1 MIRVVTDSTS
11 DLPRDAAEQLGIQI
25 VPLRVLF
32 GDQTFLDG
40 VEITAD
46 AFFTRLRTSTVLP
59 TTSQPSPADFQR
71 VFEEIVRAGDEIVC
85 LTISSLLSGT
95 YASATAAQAAMP
107 DAPITVI
114 DSQTTSMAM
123 GMVAEE
129 AARLALNGANRE
141 QIATRIRQLLPLT
154 RVYFAVDTLEYL
166 HRGGRIGGAQA
177 FLGTLLNV
185 KPLLTLAN
193 GRVEA
198 LERVRTK
205 RKALDRMVEVAAQHT
220 QETGHPYRVV
230 VIHAQAADEAAY
242 VAQLVTGKINCAHLR
257 QTQVG
262 PVIGV
267 HVGPGVVG
275 IALMPVL
282 PG

>member
-25 VPLRVLF
+25 IPLRVLF
-32 GDQTFLDG
+32 GDESLLDG

-71 VFEEIVRAGDEIVC
+71 VFEAIVRAGDEVVC

-114 DSQTTSMAM
+114 DSRTTSMAM

-129 AARLALNGANRE
+129 AARLALSGANRE
-141 QIATRIRQLLPLT
+141 QIVARVQQLLPLT
-154 RVYFAVDTLEYL
+154 QVYFAVDTLEYL

-205 RKALDRMVEVAAQHT
+205 RKALDRMVEIAAQRT
-220 QETGHPYRVV
+220 QETGYPYRVV

-242 VAQLVTGKINCAHLR
+242 VAQLVKEKINCAHLR

-275 IALMPVL
+275 ITLMPVL
-282 PG
+282 PE